1 VKNNEPITIEFGFKE
16 RVLQYYFLN
25 KGKVHAYAG
34 AFIAISSFCIAFL
47 TATPSASEANDAKE
61 QFAEWKQ
68 APSSKTLYSE
78 MRASVKK
85 IPGLERSLEAEMA
98 QVLLNDGQIEAAEEL
113 AKTCLDRLKKQSP
126 LHAAYASTSFL
137 IEKKDFQKALENSV
151 AIKEEMDKKTDKQS
165 SLYAS
170 NLMRIA
176 LLQKQVSNTH
186 GELSAWEDVKAV
198 IDTERASTAAKFLHD
213 QFDENTFS
221 LSDYISQ
228 RERLIIN

>member
-47 TATPSASEANDAKE
+47 TATPSASEANDANE

-137 IEKKDFQKALENSV
+137 IEKKDKKPLKIQWPSKKKWIKKRISNQACMQVISCESPCFKNKLAILTASSV
-151 AIKEEMDKKTDKQS
+151 LGKM
-165 SLYAS
+165 
-170 NLMRIA
+170 
-176 LLQKQVSNTH
+176 
-186 GELSAWEDVKAV
+186 
-198 IDTERASTAAKFLHD
+198 
-213 QFDENTFS
+213 
-221 LSDYISQ
+221 
-228 RERLIIN
+228 